1 MLSCTNIVLF
11 FTNNDLKKIILS
23 KLTGICV
30 GNDSHGVGKFII
42 KIKAFTVCYKKKR
55 EKNVGKTSNF
65 LMFR

>member
-42 KIKAFTVCYKKKR
+42 KIKAFTVCYKKK
-55 EKNVGKTSNF
+55 EKKMLEKHQIF
-65 LMFR
+65 